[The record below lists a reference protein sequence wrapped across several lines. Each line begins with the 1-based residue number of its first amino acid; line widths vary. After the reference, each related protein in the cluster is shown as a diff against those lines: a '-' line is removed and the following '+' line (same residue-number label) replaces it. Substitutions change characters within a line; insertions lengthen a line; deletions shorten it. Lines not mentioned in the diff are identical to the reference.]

1 MERKIISLPCGAS
14 VGGDSFVQVMAAEVS
29 GIKSNLKLEMEV
41 MNLHSRALV
50 ALDYEVVFYNSIL
63 EKLNNDTYI
72 ISQKDFVIPSGD
84 IGSIGKFFIPG
95 EFSDARKVDIIL
107 VRGFFEDGNAL
118 DLKYENSEMV
128 VLEALDSKQKNL
140 LKDKAGED
148 AISLAQNNDLSWRCV
163 CGYFNDKNSS
173 VCGNCERSKTEVL
186 EKYSSIDIFTKDE
199 EKTDVIEEEIA
210 DDVFEK
216 QSDLDNIDT
225 VAQATIE
232 TQGKNKPKKDKVK
245 KEKKIKVKKEKTNKT
260 ESKMN
265 GIILKFKSLE
275 KKSKLLLSGS
285 FILLLGSILIW
296 LLFR

>member
-128 VLEALDSKQKNL
+128 VLEALDNKQKSL

-163 CGYFNDKNSS
+163 CGYFNDKNSN

-186 EKYSSIDIFTKDE
+186 EKYSDINIFIQNDQKSDLIYQEMVEDTLE
-199 EKTDVIEEEIA
+199 NQEK
-210 DDVFEK
+210 
-216 QSDLDNIDT
+216 SDLDNAFKVDQPT
-225 VAQATIE
+225 MEA
-232 TQGKNKPKKDKVK
+232 QGKNKPKKDKLK
-245 KEKKIKVKKEKTNKT
+245 KEKSNQIVDKIKK
-260 ESKMN
+260 
-265 GIILKFKSLE
+265 IILKFNFFE
-275 KKSKLLLSGS
+275 KKTKLLLSCS
-285 FILLLGSILIW
+285 FILLLVSIVIW
-296 LLFR
+296 VLFR

>member
-173 VCGNCERSKTEVL
+173 VCGNCERNKTEVL
-186 EKYSSIDIFTKDE
+186 EKYSSINIFTKDE

-216 QSDLDNIDT
+216 QE
-225 VAQATIE
+225 Q
-232 TQGKNKPKKDKVK
+232 
-245 KEKKIKVKKEKTNKT
+245 KTNKT

-285 FILLLGSILIW
+285 FILLLVSILIW

>member
-72 ISQKDFVIPSGD
+72 ISQKDFVILSGD
-84 IGSIGKFFIPG
+84 IGSIGNFFIPG

-128 VLEALDSKQKNL
+128 VLEALDNKQKSL

-186 EKYSSIDIFTKDE
+186 EKYSDINIFIQNDE
-199 EKTDVIEEEIA
+199 KSDLIYQEMVEDTLENQEK
-210 DDVFEK
+210 
-216 QSDLDNIDT
+216 SDLDNAFKVDQPT
-225 VAQATIE
+225 MEA
-232 TQGKNKPKKDKVK
+232 QGKNKPKKDKLK
-245 KEKKIKVKKEKTNKT
+245 KEKSNQIVDKIKK
-260 ESKMN
+260 
-265 GIILKFKSLE
+265 IILKFNFFE
-275 KKSKLLLSGS
+275 KKTKLLLSCS
-285 FILLLGSILIW
+285 FILLLVSIVIW
-296 LLFR
+296 VLFR

>member
-118 DLKYENSEMV
+118 DLKYENSEML
-128 VLEALDSKQKNL
+128 VLEALDNKQKSL
-140 LKDKAGED
+140 IKDKAGED

-163 CGYFNDKNSS
+163 CGYFNDKNSN
-173 VCGNCERSKTEVL
+173 VCGNCERNKTEVL

-216 QSDLDNIDT
+216 QE
-225 VAQATIE
+225 Q
-232 TQGKNKPKKDKVK
+232 
-245 KEKKIKVKKEKTNKT
+245 KTNKT
-260 ESKMN
+260 ESKLK

-285 FILLLGSILIW
+285 FILLLGSIFIW

>member
-140 LKDKAGED
+140 LKDKVGE
-148 AISLAQNNDLSWRCV
+148 AL
-163 CGYFNDKNSS
+163 
-173 VCGNCERSKTEVL
+173 
-186 EKYSSIDIFTKDE
+186 
-199 EKTDVIEEEIA
+199 
-210 DDVFEK
+210 
-216 QSDLDNIDT
+216 
-225 VAQATIE
+225 
-232 TQGKNKPKKDKVK
+232 
-245 KEKKIKVKKEKTNKT
+245 
-260 ESKMN
+260 
-265 GIILKFKSLE
+265 FK
-275 KKSKLLLSGS
+275 GT
-285 FILLLGSILIW
+285 
-296 LLFR
+296 

>member
-128 VLEALDSKQKNL
+128 VLEALDNKQKSL

-163 CGYFNDKNSS
+163 CGYFNDKNSN
-173 VCGNCERSKTEVL
+173 VCGNCERSKIEVL
-186 EKYSSIDIFTKDE
+186 EKYSDINIFIQNDE
-199 EKTDVIEEEIA
+199 KSDLIYQEMVEDTLENQEK
-210 DDVFEK
+210 
-216 QSDLDNIDT
+216 SDLDNAFKVDQPT
-225 VAQATIE
+225 MEA
-232 TQGKNKPKKDKVK
+232 QGKNKPKKDKLK
-245 KEKKIKVKKEKTNKT
+245 KEKSNQIVDKIKK
-260 ESKMN
+260 
-265 GIILKFKSLE
+265 IILKFNFFE
-275 KKSKLLLSGS
+275 KKTKLLLSCS
-285 FILLLGSILIW
+285 FILLLVSIVIW
-296 LLFR
+296 VLFR

>member
-118 DLKYENSEMV
+118 DLKYENSEML
-128 VLEALDSKQKNL
+128 VLEALDNKQKSL

-163 CGYFNDKNSS
+163 CGYFNDKNSN

-186 EKYSSIDIFTKDE
+186 EKYSDINIFIQNDQKSDLIYQEMVEDTLE
-199 EKTDVIEEEIA
+199 NQEK
-210 DDVFEK
+210 
-216 QSDLDNIDT
+216 SDLDNAFKVDQPT
-225 VAQATIE
+225 MEA
-232 TQGKNKPKKDKVK
+232 QGKNKPKKDKLK
-245 KEKKIKVKKEKTNKT
+245 KEKSNQIVDKIKK
-260 ESKMN
+260 
-265 GIILKFKSLE
+265 IILKFNFFE
-275 KKSKLLLSGS
+275 KKTKLLLSCS
-285 FILLLGSILIW
+285 FILLLVSIVIW
-296 LLFR
+296 VLFR

>member
-1 MERKIISLPCGAS
+1 MERKIISLPCRAS
-14 VGGDSFVQVMAAEVS
+14 VGGDSFVQVMAAEVT
-29 GIKSNLKLEMEV
+29 GIKSNLKLEIEV

-50 ALDYEVVFYNSIL
+50 ALDYEAIFYNSIL
-63 EKLNNDTYI
+63 EKLNNETYI
-72 ISQKDFVIPSGD
+72 ISQKDFVIQSGE

-128 VLEALDSKQKNL
+128 VLEVLDSKQKSL

-173 VCGNCERSKTEVL
+173 VCGNCERSKVEVL
-186 EKYSSIDIFTKDE
+186 EKYSSVDIFAQDE
-199 EKTDVIEEEIA
+199 KKTDVIEEEMI
-210 DDVFEK
+210 DDSFEN
-216 QSDLDNIDT
+216 Q
-225 VAQATIE
+225 E
-232 TQGKNKPKKDKVK
+232 
-245 KEKKIKVKKEKTNKT
+245 EKTNQT
-260 ESKMN
+260 ESKLK

-275 KKSKLLLSGS
+275 KKPKLLLSAS
-285 FILLLGSILIW
+285 FILLLVSIFIW

>member
-63 EKLNNDTYI
+63 EKLNNDTYS
-72 ISQKDFVIPSGD
+72 ISQKDFVIPSGA
-84 IGSIGKFFIPG
+84 IGNIGNFFIPG
-95 EFSDARKVDIIL
+95 EFSDARKVDIFL

-118 DLKYENSEMV
+118 DLKYEDSEIV

-163 CGYFNDKNSS
+163 CGYFNDENSN

-186 EKYSSIDIFTKDE
+186 EKYSSIDIFIHEDE
-199 EKTDVIEEEIA
+199 KSDVIEEEIA
-210 DDVFEK
+210 DDVFEN
-216 QSDLDNIDT
+216 DN
-225 VAQATIE
+225 
-232 TQGKNKPKKDKVK
+232 
-245 KEKKIKVKKEKTNKT
+245 EKSNQT
-260 ESKMN
+260 ESKLKE
-265 GIILKFKSLE
+265 IILKFNSLE
-275 KKSKLLLSGS
+275 KKPKILLSGS
-285 FILLLGSILIW
+285 VIFLLMSIFIG